1 MTSFWQ
7 DITFI
12 VTCVIFIINELI
24 NQRGEIFIK
33 RKLNKIE
40 KVVFRFFH
48 MFCNMSLRNL
58 LIAWV
63 ANIYTSDHENYSV
76 FKRNKDN
83 RNLIMKKEITKI

>member
-7 DITFI
+7 NVTFI
-12 VTCVIFIINELI
+12 VNCVIFIINELI
-24 NQRGEIFIK
+24 TKEERYL

-40 KVVFRFFH
+40 KLVFQFFH
-48 MFCNMSLRNL
+48 VFCNMSLRNL

-83 RNLIMKKEITKI
+83 RNLIMKKEVTKI